1 MAAKSRV
8 TNESIAHSAFE
19 DNKDKINTRLKKTAG
34 SVAIAAATV
43 GGVGGG
49 LSLVSAQF
57 GTAVANAERCYV
69 VGGAADGSGQGALN
83 AFRAQGQL
91 NSCWE
96 GVETVQYPGNFWPSA
111 GPLKNRDEL
120 PPAAADLSNR
130 LNNTPD
136 WQRKR
141 VLGFSEGAMV
151 AARAS
156 QQTTANNVKFELS
169 GGPEGRTGI
178 FNSALYNVVP
188 LVKPIAEGIIGI
200 DSSTQLRERPG
211 IEIERRYS
219 KGDMF
224 ANAQPQGLDPFSLIS
239 GADMMLRIGAHSV
252 ETQTNPVFT
261 EFVDGDGIKNVV
273 FDDRSPFTR
282 AGNVDPA
289 VMNPNPAPQIP
300 PLFYGLP
307 PVPLGPPGPAQVAPA
322 PVPMA
327 AAVAEV
333 LPPPPAP
340 VLPPAPEVLPPPPA
354 PADVLPP
361 VRSPFPSFWGEQPC
375 IAPDGSHY
383 YTPGDAPC

>member
-1 MAAKSRV
+1 MAAKLRV

-19 DNKDKINTRLKKTAG
+19 GSKDQKTNTRLKRTAG
-34 SVAIAAATV
+34 SVAIAAAAV
-43 GGVGGG
+43 GGIGGG
-49 LSLVSAQF
+49 LSLLSAQF
-57 GTAVANAERCYV
+57 GTAVAKADRCFV
-69 VGGAADGSGQGALN
+69 IGGASDGSGQIALN
-83 AFRAQGQL
+83 AYGAQGQL

-96 GVETVQYPGNFWPSA
+96 GVETVQYPANFWPSA
-111 GPLKNRDEL
+111 GPIKNKDEL

-151 AARAS
+151 AGRAS
-156 QQTTANNVKFELS
+156 QQTSANNVKFELS

-178 FNSALYNVVP
+178 FNSALYNAVP
-188 LVKPIAEGIIGI
+188 LVKPIAEGIFGV
-200 DSSTQLRERPG
+200 DSSTELKGRPG

-239 GADMMLRIGAHSV
+239 GADMMLRIGAHSI
-252 ETQTNPVFT
+252 EAQRSPVFT
-261 EFVDGDGIKNVV
+261 EFVDGDGVRNVV
-273 FDDRSPFTR
+273 FDDFSPFTR

-307 PVPLGPPGPAQVAPA
+307 PIPLGPPRPAEVVAPAEVLPPAPA
-322 PVPMA
+322 PVA
-327 AAVAEV
+327 VAVAEV

-340 VLPPAPEVLPPPPA
+340 FLPPAPVEVLPPPPA
-354 PADVLPP
+354 PVELVNDLASNVVPN
-361 VRSPFPSFWGEQPC
+361 FG
-375 IAPDGSHY
+375 
-383 YTPGDAPC
+383 

>member
-8 TNESIAHSAFE
+8 TNESIAHLAFE
-19 DNKDKINTRLKKTAG
+19 RNKDQKTNTKLKRTAG
-34 SVAIAAATV
+34 SVAIAAAAV
-43 GGVGGG
+43 GGIGGG
-49 LSLVSAQF
+49 LSLLSAQF
-57 GTAVANAERCYV
+57 GTAVANADRCFV
-69 VGGAADGSGQGALN
+69 IGGASDGSGQVALN
-83 AFRAQGQL
+83 AYRAQGQL

-96 GVETVQYPGNFWPSA
+96 GVETVQYPANFWPSA
-111 GPLKNRDEL
+111 GPIKNRDEL
-120 PPAAADLSNR
+120 PPAAADLSSR

-136 WQRKR
+136 WQKKR

-156 QQTTANNVKFELS
+156 QQTSANNVKFELS
-169 GGPEGRTGI
+169 GSPEGRTGI
-178 FNSALYNVVP
+178 FNSALYNAVP
-188 LVKPIAEGIIGI
+188 LVKPIAEGIIGV

-224 ANAQPQGLDPFSLIS
+224 ANAQPQGLDPFALIS
-239 GADMMLRIGAHSV
+239 GADMMVRIGSHSL

-261 EFVDGDGIKNVV
+261 EFVDGDGVNNVV

-282 AGNVDPA
+282 AGDVDPA

-300 PLFYGLP
+300 PFFYGVP
-307 PVPLGPPGPAQVAPA
+307 PIPLWPAAPA
-322 PVPMA
+322 PAP
-327 AAVAEV
+327 AAVVASEV

-340 VLPPAPEVLPPPPA
+340 FVPPAPEVLPPPPPA
-354 PADVLPP
+354 PVEALPP
-361 VRSPFPSFWGEQPC
+361 VRSPFPSFWGEMPC